1 MLKTKIDLNENK
13 NFCILPFIH
22 THITNWNDVKL
33 CCYSDSVKKY
43 TKDFDYVH
51 DPDMESI
58 RQNML
63 ANKPVKQCENCYKI
77 ERDGGISFRQRDT
90 NEWTT
95 RLNINELTDVKTE
108 LIYYDIRNDN
118 TCNLSCRMCNPHASS
133 QIEKE
138 FIKLGWSKK
147 VTNVINNSLNNIINI
162 DTAKKLYIA
171 GGEPSLMPEFRNL
184 LKHAIAKNKTD
195 IELRIITNATNINKE
210 FAELLKKFPKKEFVV
225 SLDGYDQ
232 INKYIRWPSNWKSI
246 IANIKKL
253 YSITPKISFS
263 VTVSMWNVTNLSQLI
278 SFLNTEFNRPII
290 FLNEAVRGGDDYSS
304 PFNFPNKKL
313 ALDDLNSMKTYSNY
327 NVDIFKNKLDY
338 FISIIEKTEI
348 DLIELAKFF
357 AYNDALDK
365 SRNVKLIDY
374 IPELEACRSY
384 ITKQI

>member
-1 MLKTKIDLNENK
+1 MLNE
-13 NFCILPFIH
+13 
-22 THITNWNDVKL
+22 
-33 CCYSDSVKKY
+33 
-43 TKDFDYVH
+43 
-51 DPDMESI
+51 
-58 RQNML
+58 
-63 ANKPVKQCENCYKI
+63 
-77 ERDGGISFRQRDT
+77 
-90 NEWTT
+90 
-95 RLNINELTDVKTE
+95 
-108 LIYYDIRNDN
+108 
-118 TCNLSCRMCNPHASS
+118 SCVS
-133 QIEKE
+133 
-138 FIKLGWSKK
+138 
-147 VTNVINNSLNNIINI
+147 
-162 DTAKKLYIA
+162 
-171 GGEPSLMPEFRNL
+171 
-184 LKHAIAKNKTD
+184 
-195 IELRIITNATNINKE
+195 
-210 FAELLKKFPKKEFVV
+210 FPKKEFVV

-338 FISIIEKTEI
+338 FISNIEKTEI